1 MKKGPLSK
9 KEKAFITEHKKDDIK
24 SIASEL
30 NRSVS
35 VIERFH
41 STLEEEALSKAGD
54 LMARNRRYGV
64 VTMTEGA
71 SMAGDENRKKSK
83 ETKPDPV
90 SPRLKGSIH
99 KFREE

>member
-9 KEKAFITEHKKDDIK
+9 KEKAFITEHQKDDIE

-30 NRSVS
+30 NRSVA
-35 VIERFH
+35 VVERFH
-41 STLEEEALSKAGD
+41 STLEEIALSKAGD
-54 LMARNRRYGV
+54 LMARNKRYGV

-71 SMAGDENRKKSK
+71 SMASDESRKHK
-83 ETKPDPV
+83 ETKAEPV

-99 KFREE
+99 RFREE